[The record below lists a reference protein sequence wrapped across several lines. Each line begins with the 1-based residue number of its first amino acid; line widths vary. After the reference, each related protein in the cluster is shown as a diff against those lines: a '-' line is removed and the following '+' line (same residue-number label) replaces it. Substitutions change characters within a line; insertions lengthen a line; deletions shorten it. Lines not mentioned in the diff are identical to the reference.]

1 MLSILSSSTSLTI
14 KMQQFVYVRLEGKVT
29 DSEPDLLG
37 RKERMYR
44 KRRKTAT
51 RKKIVNYVFFS
62 SLLFA
67 SLHAHISHFKEHC
80 EANKGD
86 REERENDEYMQKL

>member
-1 MLSILSSSTSLTI
+1 M
-14 KMQQFVYVRLEGKVT
+14 F
-29 DSEPDLLG
+29 
-37 RKERMYR
+37 
-44 KRRKTAT
+44 
-51 RKKIVNYVFFS
+51 FFS